1 MSIDIELFIEAPVS
15 AVWPLLTQ
23 PASMCRW
30 MVDPDTAEMDIVS
43 DWKPGAAITF
53 KGDLHGLPFESKGTI
68 HRLESGSI
76 FEYDYWSSLSQE
88 ADVPENYS
96 LITFRLTPS
105 EGGTL
110 LTFSQRNVTEGTIYQ
125 HFRFYWTVA
134 LGVMK
139 KKAEALSIQ

>member
-1 MSIDIELFIEAPVS
+1 MRIDIALSITAPVS
-15 AVWPLLTQ
+15 SVWPFLTQ
-23 PASMCRW
+23 PASMRRW

-68 HRLESGSI
+68 LQLEYGSI

-96 LITFRLTPS
+96 IITFQLTPS

-139 KKAEALSIQ
+139 KMAETLS